1 MKTNPLTS
9 KLNNLRQ
16 ALRLRQTFRLLRQA
30 LCRLLCAQPNS
41 PASPERRGGGQGAG
55 WYTRL
60 QAAEGIKEV
69 RSPGRTKERK
79 GAGGA
84 LGTQPQRDKEKFA
97 KYLIPTAILLLF
109 FLLISLVA
117 CKSPATLTNDTQ
129 HRTRDSNYHA
139 TVHRIE
145 THDTIIIGPSKSPL
159 KGDFGFPPFKG
170 GAGRVFG

>member
-9 KLNNLRQ
+9 KLRDFY
-16 ALRLRQTFRLLRQA
+16 ASISKHRLA
-30 LCRLLCAQPNS
+30 
-41 PASPERRGGGQGAG
+41 
-55 WYTRL
+55 
-60 QAAEGIKEV
+60 V
-69 RSPGRTKERK
+69 
-79 GAGGA
+79 
-84 LGTQPQRDKEKFA
+84 
-97 KYLIPTAILLLF
+97 AIIALLLF

-145 THDTIIIGPSKSPL
+145 THDTIIIGTPSFSPL
-159 KGDFGFPPFKG
+159 KGENPKSPFKG